1 MARDRFARTLRTAR
15 GAFALA
21 LLGLVGTALAQSTPE
36 ELAAGGAAAVVIAQ
50 RCNPANE
57 EAVLRYARS
66 EISRRMRA
74 AFTTAEIDAALDGL
88 RMKVNAFSVSSGSRR
103 CEDLESMRAMARN
116 WGFAQVLK

>member
-1 MARDRFARTLRTAR
+1 MPRRQFDRTLRRVR
-15 GAFALA
+15 GALCLV
-21 LLGLVGTALAQSTPE
+21 LLGASGGAFAQSTPE

-74 AFTTAEIDAALDGL
+74 AFTPAEIEAALDGL
-88 RMKVNAFSVSSGSRR
+88 RMKVNAFSVSSGARR

-116 WGFAQVLK
+116 WGFAQVLR